1 MQQHCIYD
9 MEILRNKNLRVTPFR
24 KEVLTIFL
32 ENEHAISIQDIEES
46 LVEFDRI
53 TLYRTIKSFTNKG
66 VIHEIVMPG
75 DIKKL
80 ALCDRVCDH
89 DSGLHE
95 HNHIHFQCRKCE
107 EIFCV
112 EPLDFPEIKIPG
124 FTIEEQEIQAKGVCN
139 KCATVS
145 Q

>member
-1 MQQHCIYD
+1 MD
-9 MEILRNKNLRVTPFR
+9 ILRNKNLRVTPFR

-32 ENEHAISIQDIEES
+32 ENKHAISIQSIEEE
-46 LVEFDRI
+46 LVEYDRI
-53 TLYRTIKSFTNKG
+53 TLYRTIKSFISKG

-75 DIKKL
+75 DVKKL

-107 EIFCV
+107 EVFCV
-112 EPLDFPEIKIPG
+112 ETDELPQINLPG
-124 FTIEEQEIQAKGVCN
+124 FLIEEQEIQAKGICN
-139 KCATVS
+139 LCSKIT
-145 Q
+145 